1 LFFSFYE
8 KTALLLCVFLG
19 REARRGIQSSSYSKK
34 KHRHRKFFGSRA
46 HRSASIILAWF
57 WILFGIENL
66 DSGAMIFG

>member
-1 LFFSFYE
+1 LFFYE

-19 REARRGIQSSSYSKK
+19 REARRGIQSSAYSKK
-34 KHRHRKFFGSRA
+34 RHQHRKFFGSGA
-46 HRSASIILAWF
+46 YRSAIIILAWF